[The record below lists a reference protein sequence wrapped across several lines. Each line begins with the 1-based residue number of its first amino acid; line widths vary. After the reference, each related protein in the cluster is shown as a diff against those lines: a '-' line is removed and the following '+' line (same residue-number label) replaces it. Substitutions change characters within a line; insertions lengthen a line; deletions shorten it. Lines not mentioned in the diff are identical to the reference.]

1 MSQIDF
7 APPPSLARRLARLAS
22 DQPLATL
29 AVLALLAITASAV
42 FAGFIADADPLKIN
56 PRQRFKA
63 PGEAGLFGT
72 DQFGRDIFARVL
84 HGGQISL
91 TVGLLSASLAGVIGT
106 LAGLVAGSL
115 RAVDAVIMRVMDG
128 LMAIP
133 NILLAVAIVS
143 LVGPSLVS
151 IVVAICI
158 PEIPRVARLIR
169 SMVLTLR
176 EEPYVLA
183 AISTSMPR
191 WKVLW
196 RHILPGCLAP
206 LSVQFSYMFA
216 AAILAEAVLGFLGV
230 GFPTEIPSWGNVI
243 AEGKNAF
250 QRAPWCILFPGLFL
264 SLTVLAVNILG
275 DILRDRLDPR
285 LAAKRGR

>member
-1 MSQIDF
+1 MTPTALSPRPGLLRRGI
-7 APPPSLARRLARLAS
+7 RLAA
-22 DQPLATL
+22 DQPVMSA
-29 AVLALLAITASAV
+29 AIVVLLVIIASAA
-42 FAGFIADADPLKIN
+42 FADLIAEADPLGIS
-56 PRQRFKA
+56 PRNRYKA
-63 PGEAGLFGT
+63 PGGDFLFGS

-91 TVGLLSASLAGVIGT
+91 AVGALSATLAAVIGT
-106 LAGLVAGSL
+106 LAGLLAGSF
-115 RAVDAVIMRVMDG
+115 RAVDAILMRVMDG

-169 SMVLTLR
+169 AMVLTLR
-176 EEPYVLA
+176 EEPYVFA
-183 AISTSMPR
+183 AVSMSLPR
-191 WKVLW
+191 WKVLA

-206 LSVQFSYMFA
+206 LAVQFSYMFA

-230 GFPTEIPSWGNVI
+230 GFPAEIPSWGNVI
-243 AEGKNAF
+243 ADGKSAF
-250 QRAPWCILFPGLFL
+250 QRAPWCILFPGIFL
-264 SLTVLAVNILG
+264 SITVLAVNVLG
-275 DILRDRLDPR
+275 DSLRDMLDPR
-285 LAAKRGR
+285 ITARRTR

>member
-1 MSQIDF
+1 MTQADLS
-7 APPPSLARRLARLAS
+7 ARPGPRQRLLRTAAAQPVMTAALVVLTLIVAS
-22 DQPLATL
+22 
-29 AVLALLAITASAV
+29 ALLAGAI
-42 FAGFIADADPLKIN
+42 AGHDPLGIS
-56 PRQRFKA
+56 PRDRYRS
-63 PGEAGLFGT
+63 PGNDFLFGS

-91 TVGLLSASLAGVIGT
+91 AVGALSATLAALVGT
-106 LAGLVAGSL
+106 LAGLLAGSF
-115 RAVDAVIMRVMDG
+115 RAVDAVLMRIMDG

-169 SMVLTLR
+169 AMVLTLR
-176 EEPYVLA
+176 EEPYVFA
-183 AISTSMPR
+183 AVSMSIPR
-191 WKVLW
+191 WKVLL

-206 LSVQFSYMFA
+206 LAVQFSYMFA

-230 GFPTEIPSWGNVI
+230 GFPSEIPSWGNVI
-243 AEGKNAF
+243 ADGKSAF

-264 SLTVLAVNILG
+264 SITVLAVNVLG
-275 DILRDRLDPR
+275 DGLRDMLDPR
-285 LAAKRGR
+285 NSARRTL